1 MRHEERRAAAQIL
14 LLKKLG
20 HEATAASKDGGVA
33 YEGEL
38 TEAEMGLYEKGAA
51 YFIGEKIEADE
62 GTLERLK
69 ALKAE
74 TMTKWIGLSMLLAQ
88 GALNRDII
96 ARATECM
103 ERWPEI

>member
-20 HEATAASKDGGVA
+20 REAAAASKDGGAV

-38 TEAEMGLYEKGAA
+38 TAREQELYEQGVA
-51 YFIGEKIEADE
+51 YFIGEKTEADAQ
-62 GTLERLK
+62 TLQKFE
-69 ALKAE
+69 ALKKE

-96 ARATECM
+96 ARATEGI
-103 ERWPEI
+103 EKWQGI